1 MTILFDATRPVK
13 TSRPARRFGAGLL
26 ATLPT
31 YRTGHTS
38 ADAVWW
44 AAESARLED
53 ARFDR
58 TAGESA
64 FMDRYEAGRD

>member
-1 MTILFDATRPVK
+1 MTILFDARRTVK
-13 TSRPARRFGAGLL
+13 PSRRFGAGIL
-26 ATLPT
+26 TDRFGPT
-31 YRTGHTS
+31 PEDR
-38 ADAVWW
+38 AWW

-58 TAGESA
+58 RAAESA